1 MTSRSLAM
9 TTRGM
14 EVLFTRPGTQR
25 RARLGVWQYSA
36 NTHTDMDAFA
46 YPISIF
52 KHLAQI

>member
-9 TTRGM
+9 TTSGM
-14 EVLFTRPGTQR
+14 VVLFMRPGTQR
-25 RARLGVWQYSA
+25 RTKPGVWQCSA
-36 NTHTDMDAFA
+36 NTYIDMDAFI